1 MTKHGSGYM
10 NGMLV
15 CLDSYQKGN
24 PRGWIHTAGRE
35 PEAFESLTQLL
46 ITMEALLEAGN
57 MPQSYTKPRTFS
69 PLAPRTERDAQ
80 PPAIRRG
87 EKATFEVRV
96 LFRQHTS
103 WQGVITWLE
112 RNAEQ
117 SFRSVLELVLLMD
130 SALRSGEG
138 CDAAS

>member
-1 MTKHGSGYM
+1 
-10 NGMLV
+10 
-15 CLDSYQKGN
+15 
-24 PRGWIHTAGRE
+24 
-35 PEAFESLTQLL
+35 
-46 ITMEALLEAGN
+46 MEALLEAGN

-103 WQGVITWLE
+103 WQGVIIWLE

-130 SALRSGEG
+130 SALREKEELET
-138 CDAAS
+138 A